1 MKKFEY
7 KTLSIKKGILTSGD
21 KYADQF
27 TKELNV
33 LGVDGW
39 ELVEITGNVS
49 LEGFVLLIFKRELRE
64 NEV

>member
-7 KTLSIKKGILTSGD
+7 KTISIKKGILASSD

-27 TKELNV
+27 TEELNA

-39 ELVEITGNVS
+39 ELVDITGNVS
-49 LEGFVLLIFKRELRE
+49 LEGFVLLIFKRELG
-64 NEV
+64 